1 MRNLVE
7 TLESTSD
14 KTTHTTC
21 GKQCRLFRAL
31 YDVAVKYVEIKTRRG
46 DNYMGISWTKAQ
58 QQYYTTF
65 PNGPG
70 PSSTGSVGNVTDAN
84 TIIELGGSTDLPTL
98 RDDVD
103 REGTAFGASYFA
115 TAGFG
120 GADMDMGM
128 DASGAQLWDWFNK
141 NQSFMRMFEDA

>member
-14 KTTHTTC
+14 KSTHTTC

-31 YDVAVKYVEIKTRRG
+31 YDIAVKYVEIKNRRDG
-46 DNYMGISWTKAQ
+46 YMGMSWTTTQ
-58 QQYYTTF
+58 QLYTNAL
-65 PNGPG
+65 PNGH
-70 PSSTGSVGNVTDAN
+70 SLNSTGSAGNITDAD
-84 TIIELGGSTDLPTL
+84 TIIESGGSNRLSTL
-98 RDDVD
+98 RGEAD
-103 REGTAFGASYFA
+103 REGTALADSYFA
-115 TAGFG
+115 TTGFG

-141 NQSFMRMFEDA
+141 SQSFMRMFEDV